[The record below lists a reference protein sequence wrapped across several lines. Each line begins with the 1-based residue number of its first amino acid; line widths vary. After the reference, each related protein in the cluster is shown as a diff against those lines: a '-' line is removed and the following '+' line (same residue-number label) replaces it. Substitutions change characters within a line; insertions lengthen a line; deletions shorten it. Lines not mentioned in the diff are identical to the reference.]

1 MFRSVAY
8 VLGQRQDGVIRTKI
22 ADLFLLSGYP
32 HKRLAGAIVVFT
44 AGAESGDE
52 SFFKQFVNYC
62 FKRPFI
68 GYREL
73 SGSIFFFG
81 ISANFSGRSGG
92 SLGYANPER
101 LSANVSRFARGDD
114 LPGVRQGQADNR

>member
-8 VLGQRQDGVIRTKI
+8 VFGQRQESVIRAEI
-22 ADLFLLSGYP
+22 ADLFLLSGYS

-52 SFFKQFVNYC
+52 SFFQQFMNYY

-73 SGSIFFFG
+73 PGGIFFFG
-81 ISANFSGRSGG
+81 ISADFSGRSGG
-92 SLGYANPER
+92 SLRYADLECFTACFR
-101 LSANVSRFARGDD
+101 RFARRDD
-114 LPGVRQGQADNR
+114 LSGVG